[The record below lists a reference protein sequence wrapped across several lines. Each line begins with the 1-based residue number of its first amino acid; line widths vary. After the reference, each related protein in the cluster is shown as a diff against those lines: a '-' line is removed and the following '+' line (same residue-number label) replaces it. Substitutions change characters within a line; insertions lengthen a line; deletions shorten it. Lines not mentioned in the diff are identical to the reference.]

1 MRLNQVNHKPN
12 IRRVTFWTR
21 AASIVGEEG
30 MSELLG
36 LGRGLPVSGLKVC
49 VTSVRTSSVESTER
63 ALPVSGL

>member
-1 MRLNQVNHKPN
+1 M
-12 IRRVTFWTR
+12 
-21 AASIVGEEG
+21 ASIVREEG
-30 MSELLG
+30 MSELLD